1 MMRGIKDTYLKGRLT
16 PDIDGYNYFANR
28 VLPISTPQP
37 WPISK
42 NCNKDSIP
50 NQFLTY
56 FKKEKTEAY
65 LIIRNDSIVYEQYW
79 DKYSDTSHTNSF
91 SSAKSIVSILAGV
104 AIGEGKIKSVHQRV
118 SDFIPD
124 FNRGMD
130 SLLTIENLLTMS
142 SGINFN
148 ENYYS
153 PFGYPAKAYYGTNLM
168 KMTLRYKVTSVPGRV
183 FNYMSGNTAILAY
196 VITKATGKTLSDYA
210 AEKLWQPMGAE
221 HPAYW
226 SLDKKDGMEKGYC
239 CFQSNA
245 RDYARFGKLYM
256 DSGKWNGKQLV
267 PKEYVVASIT
277 PKLVNYY
284 GYNWWITR
292 IGKHY
297 VPYTAGLFG
306 QYVYV
311 VADENMIVVRLGRLQ
326 TDDDDKNYVGAAIQ
340 MFGKKG

>member
-1 MMRGIKDTYLKGRLT
+1 
-16 PDIDGYNYFANR
+16 
-28 VLPISTPQP
+28 
-37 WPISK
+37 
-42 NCNKDSIP
+42 
-50 NQFLTY
+50 
-56 FKKEKTEAY
+56 
-65 LIIRNDSIVYEQYW
+65 
-79 DKYSDTSHTNSF
+79 
-91 SSAKSIVSILAGV
+91 
-104 AIGEGKIKSVHQRV
+104 
-118 SDFIPD
+118 
-124 FNRGMD
+124 
-130 SLLTIENLLTMS
+130 
-142 SGINFN
+142 
-148 ENYYS
+148 
-153 PFGYPAKAYYGTNLM
+153 
-168 KMTLRYKVTSVPGRV
+168 
-183 FNYMSGNTAILAY
+183 
-196 VITKATGKTLSDYA
+196 
-210 AEKLWQPMGAE
+210 MGAE

-267 PKEYVVASIT
+267 PKEYVAASIS